1 MALIFDGFSVGPWES
16 NCYIVGCGETKEGV
30 VVDPG
35 ADAKKILNRV
45 EKLRLKINKII
56 LTHGHPD
63 HISALAEVQ
72 QATGAK
78 VLIHRADAGMLTDAR
93 SNLSFLMGEGME
105 MNPADVFLEDGDTIQ
120 VGNITLE
127 VMHTPGHSAGGICL
141 KCARDVV
148 ITGDT
153 LFAGSVGRS
162 DFPGGSHTQLIN
174 SIKAKLLKFPPET
187 KVYPGHGPASTIG
200 EEMRHNPFLTGAFF

>member
-1 MALIFDGFSVGPWES
+1 MALIFDGFSVGAWES
-16 NCYIVGCGETKEGV
+16 NCYIVGCGETKEGA

-35 ADAKKILNRV
+35 ADAKKILNKV
-45 EKLRLKINKII
+45 KKLGLQINKII

-63 HISALAEVQ
+63 HLSALAEVQ

-78 VLIHRADAGMLTDAR
+78 VFIHGEDAEMLVDAR
-93 SNLSFLMGEGME
+93 RNLSFYMGHSVELKE
-105 MNPADVFLEDGDTIQ
+105 ADVLLKDGDTIQ

-127 VMHTPGHSAGGICL
+127 VIHTPGHTPGGICL
-141 KCARDVV
+141 KCAQDIV

-162 DFPGGSHTQLIN
+162 DFPGGSHSQLIA
-174 SIKAKLLKFPPET
+174 SIKNKLLKFPPDT

-200 EEMRHNPFLTGAFF
+200 AEMRYNPFLTGAFY